1 MAADII
7 ILINLFKNTLLKLNK
22 LSFFKKKNNT
32 IQLNQDDI
40 VVAIGI
46 IIKPIWLKNVILI
59 KIFNKPKP
67 KKFGMAF

>member
-46 IIKPIWLKNVILI
+46 IIKPI
-59 KIFNKPKP
+59 
-67 KKFGMAF
+67 